1 MIYLTSAL
9 LIGQLGHF
17 QSFAITSNNV
27 VNTLVY
33 ILFHVWQSV
42 VVA

>member
-9 LIGQLGHF
+9 LIGHLGHF
-17 QSFAITSNNV
+17 QSFAVTSNDI
-27 VNTLVY
+27 VNTPVC